1 MSETKDG
8 PSLPKSMRHKQILD
22 AAADEPDASISDLAR
37 AVPSATPDLVERVL
51 EEHGDPAA
59 DAAVGSG
66 ADSSTPTDDGT
77 QSAESPTDDATEE
90 TTRSGEAPAA
100 DADPAAVESTDGG
113 VDADEAA
120 TAPTAPVDAGDAS
133 SPNADAA
140 SADDAGATAATGPVD
155 PARLTPV
162 ERETLQAIRRN
173 PEATQRALAE
183 ELGVSAATVS
193 QRVSGIEG
201 FEWSERADFVTALPA
216 TQMNSSDAPADT
228 TEESIAE
235 SLAALEAQVDAL
247 AEQQDDQTPFED
259 PDLAAKIVHACM
271 GAETIS
277 EDEELEILRTLL
289 A

>member
-1 MSETKDG
+1 
-8 PSLPKSMRHKQILD
+8 MRHKQILD

-59 DAAVGSG
+59 DTAAGSG
-66 ADSSTPTDDGT
+66 ADSSTPADDGT

-90 TTRSGEAPAA
+90 TTCSGEAPAA
-100 DADPAAVESTDGG
+100 DADPAAVESTDGSA
-113 VDADEAA
+113 DADEAA
-120 TAPTAPVDAGDAS
+120 TAPTAPDDAGDAS
-133 SPNADAA
+133 SPNADA
-140 SADDAGATAATGPVD
+140 GATATTGPVD

-162 ERETLQAIRRN
+162 EREALQAIRQN

-201 FEWSERADFVTALPA
+201 FEWSERADFVTALPD
-216 TQMNSSDAPADT
+216 TLMDSSDAPADA

-235 SLAALEAQVDAL
+235 SLAALEAQVAAL
-247 AEQQDDQTPFED
+247 AEQQDGQTLFED
-259 PDLAAKIVHACM
+259 PELAAKIVHACM

>member
-120 TAPTAPVDAGDAS
+120 TAPTAPVD
-133 SPNADAA
+133 
-140 SADDAGATAATGPVD
+140 
-155 PARLTPV
+155 
-162 ERETLQAIRRN
+162 
-173 PEATQRALAE
+173 
-183 ELGVSAATVS
+183 
-193 QRVSGIEG
+193 
-201 FEWSERADFVTALPA
+201 
-216 TQMNSSDAPADT
+216 
-228 TEESIAE
+228 
-235 SLAALEAQVDAL
+235 
-247 AEQQDDQTPFED
+247 
-259 PDLAAKIVHACM
+259 
-271 GAETIS
+271 
-277 EDEELEILRTLL
+277 
-289 A
+289 